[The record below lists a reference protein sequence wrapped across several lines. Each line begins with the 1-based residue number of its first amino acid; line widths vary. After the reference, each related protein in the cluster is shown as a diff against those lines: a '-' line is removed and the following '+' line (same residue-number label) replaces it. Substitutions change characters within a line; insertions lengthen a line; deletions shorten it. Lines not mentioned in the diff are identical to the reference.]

1 MNTSEV
7 ISNQPLVVI
16 LGPTATGKTEVG
28 IQVAMR
34 LGGEVIS
41 ADSMQVY
48 KYMDIGTAKPT
59 MAERQ
64 GIPHH
69 LIDIVTP
76 DQDFSAALFQEYAR
90 RHINN
95 IIARGRV
102 PILVGGT
109 GLYIRVVID
118 PYSFNSAGVDK
129 EYRMRMQSYA
139 RQYGR
144 DWLHRQLAAADP
156 QTAARLHPN
165 DVKRVIRA
173 LEVIKLTGQT
183 LFHTP
188 GGRRESPYNL
198 IIFGLNR
205 PREQLYSLVEN
216 RVDRMIGQ
224 GLVNEVSQLL
234 QWGYGRQLKSM
245 QSLGYK
251 EVAAYLAG
259 ELNLGEAITLI
270 KRNTRRFAKRQLTWF
285 RHEQRVNW
293 LELKHH
299 NDYGKAISQITKSAA
314 GVLDLASNK

>member
-1 MNTSEV
+1 MNSSEV
-7 ISNQPLVVI
+7 IPNQPLVVI

-28 IQVAMR
+28 IQVAQC

-48 KYMDIGTAKPT
+48 RYMDIGTAKPT
-59 MAERQ
+59 MEERQ

-76 DQDFSAALFQEYAR
+76 DQNFSAAMFQENAR
-90 RHINN
+90 QHINST
-95 IIARGRV
+95 IARGKV

-109 GLYIRVVID
+109 GLYIRAVID
-118 PYSFNSAGVDK
+118 PYSFNSAGIDQA
-129 EYRMRMQSYA
+129 YRMRMQEGA

-144 DWLHRQLAAADP
+144 DWLHRELAAVDP
-156 QTAARLHPN
+156 QAAARLHPN

-173 LEVIKLTGQT
+173 LEVFKLTGQT
-183 LFHTP
+183 LAHTP
-188 GGRRESPYNL
+188 GGKRESPYNL
-198 IIFGLNR
+198 IVFGLSR
-205 PREQLYSLVEN
+205 PRAQLYSLIEH

-234 QWGYGRQLKSM
+234 QWGYERHLKSM

-251 EVAAYLAG
+251 EVAAHLAG
-259 ELNLGEAITLI
+259 ELTLGEAITLI

-285 RHEQRVNW
+285 RHEHRVNW
-293 LELKHH
+293 LELELY
-299 NDYGKAISQITKSAA
+299 NGSGALASQIAKSAA
-314 GVLDLASNK
+314 GVLAVTSNK